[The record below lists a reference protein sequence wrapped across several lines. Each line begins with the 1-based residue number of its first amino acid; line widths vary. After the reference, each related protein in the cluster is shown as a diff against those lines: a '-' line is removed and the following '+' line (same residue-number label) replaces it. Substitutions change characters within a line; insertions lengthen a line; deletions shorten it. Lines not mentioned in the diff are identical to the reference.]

1 MPDDPSYYAL
11 RNVIWAT
18 GSRIVH
24 SKTANSFSETWR
36 TAWGWFEN
44 ALSVHTEIIFLGS
57 FMTVVQVLILMVRT
71 LSLKRGSNIGAVV
84 LNYFYRHIIA
94 RAWARHRC
102 NTCSVPMPCDLPAP
116 KDYIDNLLVLG
127 IFRRMMFRTGTGC
140 SGLSIA

>member
-11 RNVIWAT
+11 RNIIWAT
-18 GSRIVH
+18 GSRVVH
-24 SKTANSFSETWR
+24 AKTANSFSETWR

-71 LSLKRGSNIGAVV
+71 FSLKRSSNIGAAV
-84 LNYFYRHIIA
+84 LNCLYRHIIA

-102 NTCSVPMPCDLPAP
+102 NICSAPMPCGLPAP
-116 KDYIDNLLVLG
+116 KAYTDNLLVPG
-127 IFRRMMFRTGTGC
+127 IFRRTRFRIGTGC

>member
-11 RNVIWAT
+11 RNIIWAT

-36 TAWGWFEN
+36 TAWSWFEN

-71 LSLKRGSNIGAVV
+71 VFFETRFNYWCRG
-84 LNYFYRHIIA
+84 
-94 RAWARHRC
+94 
-102 NTCSVPMPCDLPAP
+102 TE
-116 KDYIDNLLVLG
+116 LLL
-127 IFRRMMFRTGTGC
+127 
-140 SGLSIA
+140 